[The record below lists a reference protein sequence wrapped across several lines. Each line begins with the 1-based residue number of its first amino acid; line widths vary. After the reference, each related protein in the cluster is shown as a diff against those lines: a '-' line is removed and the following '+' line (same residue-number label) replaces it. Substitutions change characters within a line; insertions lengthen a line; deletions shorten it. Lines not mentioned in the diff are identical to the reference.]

1 MNKLDTSNAAA
12 ACGAETVFHRTPDLE
27 IVEDAQA
34 LWVSADVP
42 GVAAP
47 GDAEVALDDGVLT
60 VRGHARQGTNGGAT
74 VTEFTRRLTLRE
86 PARYDGEHVEATLR
100 HGVLDVRIPKHE
112 RARRRQIPVTVN

>member
-1 MNKLDTSNAAA
+1 MNKLDTNNAAA
-12 ACGAETVFHRTPDLE
+12 AGAETVFRRTPDLE

-42 GVAAP
+42 GVAP

-74 VTEFTRRLTLRE
+74 VTEFIRRLTLRE
-86 PARYDGEHVEATLR
+86 PARYDAERIEATLR
-100 HGVLDVRIPKHE
+100 HGVLDVRIAKHE
-112 RARRRQIPVTVN
+112 RAQRRQIPVTVN